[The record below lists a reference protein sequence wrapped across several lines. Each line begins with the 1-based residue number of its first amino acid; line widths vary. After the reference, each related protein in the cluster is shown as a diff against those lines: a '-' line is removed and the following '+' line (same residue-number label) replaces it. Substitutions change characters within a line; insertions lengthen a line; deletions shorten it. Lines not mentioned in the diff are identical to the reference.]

1 MSHYLGF
8 ALLWA
13 ALALLSCVVSFC
25 LAFSSAL
32 VRCTFICTFFG
43 WLHSALLAF
52 CFVWRYFAW
61 LYICQPSSLAL
72 CLVFMICVA
81 LSCFGLPDSVKCCE
95 SGMFCFCSFGC
106 LDLFCLTML
115 CGVFCLRVALLSF
128 WRCLLDVAL
137 LRLALLPVICLC
149 VCVCVCLAWNEN
161 ISQLCFALLAF
172 HLFCFT
178 LLVFTILG
186 ATLLCPS
193 LFGGAEST
201 TALFVFKM
209 WNLNRFTLCGFC
221 SLCLAT
227 VRIALPLRYFGVA
240 LVCSCVTW
248 LRFVSLCNDS
258 LRFNFICS

>member
-13 ALALLSCVVSFC
+13 ALALLNCIASFC

-43 WLHSALLAF
+43 WLHYALLAF

-149 VCVCVCLAWNEN
+149 VCVCVCVFALPEMKTFHSFASHCLPFICFASHCLSLLFLAL
-161 ISQLCFALLAF
+161 LCFA
-172 HLFCFT
+172 
-178 LLVFTILG
+178 
-186 ATLLCPS
+186 P
-193 LFGGAEST
+193 
-201 TALFVFKM
+201 
-209 WNLNRFTLCGFC
+209 
-221 SLCLAT
+221 LCLA
-227 VRIALPLRYFGVA
+227 VLNL
-240 LVCSCVTW
+240 LLLCLCSKCETSTGLHCVD
-248 LRFVSLCNDS
+248 FVH
-258 LRFNFICS
+258 FA